1 MKKGK
6 LIETTE
12 VPRTKRIGTLTLHG
26 MDTMNKKGRAKVA
39 TWLRNQARLVEDAGG
54 KDGEISGRYT
64 AKYHVLASF
73 LILLCLLVSG
83 CVTKY
88 DDIVSDFHTIQNSNQ
103 CTTVAFDQRKF
114 NAETV
119 EPPAISCPCDELK
132 PVKRLVVKAGQ
143 SPEVM
148 ACLAPLPQ
156 SESVVSHYEPV
167 GDGYTARL
175 VDTKKNHSSFIPSGH
190 LHHQAS
196 LASTYVPAI
205 GNAAAGGAIGGGIA
219 AAQAA
224 RFTQSVTGS
233 TVRTST
239 LVLDGHVPPGVAR

>member
-1 MKKGK
+1 MRK
-6 LIETTE
+6 
-12 VPRTKRIGTLTLHG
+12 
-26 MDTMNKKGRAKVA
+26 
-39 TWLRNQARLVEDAGG
+39 
-54 KDGEISGRYT
+54 IST
-64 AKYHVLASF
+64 SLVLAAAV
-73 LILLCLLVSG
+73 LVSG

-148 ACLAPLPQ
+148 ACLAPLPTVQ
-156 SESVVSHYEPV
+156 VVSHDANYSTLIPSE
-167 GDGYTARL
+167 DGPAWRKIKAAAQNGSY
-175 VDTKKNHSSFIPSGH
+175 FIPSGQ

-196 LASTYVPAI
+196 LASTYVPAV
-205 GNAAAGGAIGGGIA
+205 GTAAAGGAVGGGIA

-224 RFTQSVTGS
+224 RLTQSVTGS

-239 LVLDGHVPPGVAR
+239 LVLDGTVPPGVAR

>member
-1 MKKGK
+1 MSTDKP
-6 LIETTE
+6 TA
-12 VPRTKRIGTLTLHG
+12 TLNVRG
-26 MDTMNKKGRAKVA
+26 VGTMNKKKRAKVA
-39 TWLRNQARLVEDAGG
+39 SWLRRQAKFIEDGGDKETKITTGLYRAGMRLFP
-54 KDGEISGRYT
+54 T
-64 AKYHVLASF
+64 LM
-73 LILLCLLVSG
+73 LCLVVLLVSG

-132 PVKRLVVKAGQ
+132 PVRRLVVKAGQ

-148 ACLAPLPQ
+148 ACLAPVPQ
-156 SESVVSHYEPV
+156 SNPLTTRYEPM
-167 GDGYTARL
+167 GDGYTVRL
-175 VDTKKNHSSFIPSGH
+175 LDDTSKNRSYFIPSGQ

-224 RFTQSVTGS
+224 RITQNAGS
-233 TVRTST
+233 FNQPINTST
-239 LVLDGHVPPGVAR
+239 LLINGPVPPGVAR

>member
-1 MKKGK
+1 MHKDNTAYLG
-6 LIETTE
+6 
-12 VPRTKRIGTLTLHG
+12 VRGVG
-26 MDTMNKKGRAKVA
+26 TMNKKKRAKVA
-39 TWLRNQARLVEDAGG
+39 SWLRRQAKFIENNGDETGKITTGLYRAGMRLLPA
-54 KDGEISGRYT
+54 
-64 AKYHVLASF
+64 
-73 LILLCLLVSG
+73 LILCLLVSG

-119 EPPAISCPCDELK
+119 EPAAISCPCDELK
-132 PVKRLVVKAGQ
+132 PVRRLVVKAGQ

-148 ACLAPLPQ
+148 ACLAPVQQ
-156 SESVVSHYEPV
+156 SNPLTTRYEPM
-167 GDGYTARL
+167 GDGYTVRL
-175 VDTKKNHSSFIPSGH
+175 VEESPKNRSYFIPSGH

-224 RFTQSVTGS
+224 RITQTAGS
-233 TVRTST
+233 FNQPINTST
-239 LVLDGHVPPGVAR
+239 LLINEKVPPGVAR

>member
-1 MKKGK
+1 MRKSSAS
-6 LIETTE
+6 L
-12 VPRTKRIGTLTLHG
+12 
-26 MDTMNKKGRAKVA
+26 
-39 TWLRNQARLVEDAGG
+39 
-54 KDGEISGRYT
+54 
-64 AKYHVLASF
+64 VLAAAV
-73 LILLCLLVSG
+73 LVSG

-148 ACLAPLPQ
+148 ACLAPLPAVQ
-156 SESVVSHYEPV
+156 VASVEGVNLPGIPNE
-167 GDGYTARL
+167 DGVAWRKIKATAQ
-175 VDTKKNHSSFIPSGH
+175 NGSYFIPSGH

-205 GNAAAGGAIGGGIA
+205 GNATAGGAIGGGIA

-224 RFTQSVTGS
+224 RMTQSVTGS

-239 LVLDGHVPPGVAR
+239 LVLDGPVPPGVAR

>member
-1 MKKGK
+1 MA
-6 LIETTE
+6 I
-12 VPRTKRIGTLTLHG
+12 
-26 MDTMNKKGRAKVA
+26 
-39 TWLRNQARLVEDAGG
+39 RLF
-54 KDGEISGRYT
+54 
-64 AKYHVLASF
+64 LA
-73 LILLCLLVSG
+73 LLALVVSG

-88 DDIVSDFHTIQNSNQ
+88 DDIVSEFHTIQNSNQ

-114 NAETV
+114 NAETI

-148 ACLAPLPQ
+148 ACVAPVPQ
-156 SESVVSHYEPV
+156 SDPLSARYEPT
-167 GDGYTARL
+167 GDGYTVRL
-175 VDTKKNHSSFIPSGH
+175 VDATPKNHSYFIPSAQ

-196 LASTYVPAI
+196 LASSYVPAI

-224 RFTQSVTGS
+224 RITQSAGS
-233 TVRTST
+233 FYQPINTST
-239 LVLDGHVPPGVAR
+239 LLLNGPVPPGVAR

>member
-1 MKKGK
+1 MSTDKP
-6 LIETTE
+6 TA
-12 VPRTKRIGTLTLHG
+12 TLNVRG
-26 MDTMNKKGRAKVA
+26 VGTMNKKKRAKVA
-39 TWLRNQARLVEDAGG
+39 SWLRRQAKFIEDGGDKETKITTGLYRAGMRLFP
-54 KDGEISGRYT
+54 T
-64 AKYHVLASF
+64 LM
-73 LILLCLLVSG
+73 LCLVVLLVSG

-132 PVKRLVVKAGQ
+132 PVRRLVVKSGQ

-148 ACLAPLPQ
+148 ACLAPVQQ
-156 SESVVSHYEPV
+156 SNPLTTRYEPM
-167 GDGYTARL
+167 GDGYTVRL
-175 VDTKKNHSSFIPSGH
+175 LDDTSKNRSYFIPSGQ

-224 RFTQSVTGS
+224 RITQNAGS
-233 TVRTST
+233 FNQPINTST
-239 LVLDGHVPPGVAR
+239 LLINGPVPPGVAR